1 MTAGVLCASSNFW
14 TLRPSDSWTAA
25 EIKEMVTGSPWARA
39 ATVRVPE
46 GTAAPEIVVRWDS
59 AAPVRE
65 ACSVGGMVPHL
76 FTCASKLLYV
86 SGLGQKFEAL
96 RQEYYVIGVSNYPKP
111 ARASGD
117 PPEHSDAGD
126 AMLAQMGRRIQHST
140 FLKREGKAAVAPDQ
154 IVVLPAGDSLLLI
167 VFFPRTAKLVP
178 EDGEVRFECTD
189 STLTVTAPF
198 DLREMKYRER
208 LEL

>member
-1 MTAGVLCASSNFW
+1 MRMASIFAVALTTAGVLCSSANFW
-14 TLRPSDSWTAA
+14 SLRPPDAWTAA
-25 EIKEMVTGSPWARA
+25 EVKEIVTASPWARA

-46 GTAAPEIVVRWDS
+46 GMVATAIVVRWDS

-111 ARASGD
+111 PRGPGPTS
-117 PPEHSDAGD
+117 
-126 AMLAQMGRRIQHST
+126 R
-140 FLKREGKAAVAPDQ
+140 
-154 IVVLPAGDSLLLI
+154 LPS
-167 VFFPRTAKLVP
+167 PH
-178 EDGEVRFECTD
+178 
-189 STLTVTAPF
+189 
-198 DLREMKYRER
+198 
-208 LEL
+208 